1 MDSLKEKL
9 KCAKCGNVYGETIPM
24 YINKKCEHHF
34 CEDCCSETC
43 SVCNSE
49 TDFVKFPM
57 ISDVI
62 TAINEHTEIVKKSTE
77 IEKELEQKSVEAEK
91 KKEERNQLEKE
102 KQQMMEIRKEQH
114 ACFECENVDFEQHM
128 HLCGVCHELKFSNE
142 EEVKKN
148 ALCSTCA
155 IKKHIRQGH
164 KIVDFYPF
172 LSLYQFSSH
181 RPNIKSKLEEFD
193 NLRGVLKKS
202 CFNFDV
208 LTIKASEYYN
218 VLTDMARRS
227 KSTKIQV
234 EFFEKIESFI
244 EESKSITIDA
254 DSEVK
259 KRIVSLQENL
269 EAIREWHKSK
279 LENCVDDSETV
290 KLEEAAD
297 SNNNDVEIETEL
309 AFAQNFF

>member
-9 KCAKCGNVYGETIPM
+9 KCAKCGNVY
-24 YINKKCEHHF
+24 
-34 CEDCCSETC
+34 
-43 SVCNSE
+43 
-49 TDFVKFPM
+49 
-57 ISDVI
+57 DVI

-172 LSLYQFSSH
+172 L
-181 RPNIKSKLEEFD
+181 
-193 NLRGVLKKS
+193 
-202 CFNFDV
+202 
-208 LTIKASEYYN
+208 YYN